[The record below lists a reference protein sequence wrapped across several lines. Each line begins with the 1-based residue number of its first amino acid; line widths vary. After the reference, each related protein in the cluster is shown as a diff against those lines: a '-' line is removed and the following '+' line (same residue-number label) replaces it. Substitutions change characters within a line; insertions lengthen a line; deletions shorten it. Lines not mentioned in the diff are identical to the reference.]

1 MRDAGPGGRAR
12 ERKCVATGEVLGEAQ
27 LVRFVAGPDGALV
40 ADAAAK
46 LPGRGVWVRA
56 DRAAIETALKRNAFA
71 RGLKKS
77 VNAPVDLAD
86 RVEALISRRC
96 LEMLGLARRAG
107 AIAIGTV
114 QAEDAIRR
122 APPLW
127 IIEASDGA
135 ADGRRKLSRLAFG
148 LWGEEPRVSGC
159 FSSGE
164 MGVALGRDPVVHAVL
179 LQASMAQ
186 RWTVEIGRLAGFR
199 AIIPASWPPPP

>member
-1 MRDAGPGGRAR
+1 MSR
-12 ERKCVATGEVLGEAQ
+12 ERTCIATGETLLEDA
-27 LVRFVAGPDGALV
+27 LVRFAAAPDGV
-40 ADAAAK
+40 VTPDVAAK

-56 DRAAIETALKRNAFA
+56 DRTSIEKAVNRNLFA
-71 RGLKKS
+71 RGLK
-77 VNAPVDLAD
+77 AAGTPPADLAD

-96 LEMLGLARRAG
+96 LDILGLAKRAG

-114 QAEDAIRR
+114 QSEDAIRR

-135 ADGRRKLSRLAFG
+135 EDGRRKLSRLAFG
-148 LWGEEPRVSGC
+148 LWGDEPRVSGC

-179 LQASMAQ
+179 LQEGMAQ

>member
-1 MRDAGPGGRAR
+1 M
-12 ERKCVATGEVLGEAQ
+12 
-27 LVRFVAGPDGALV
+27 RFVAAPDGALV
-40 ADAAAK
+40 ADVAAK

-56 DRAAIETALKRNAFA
+56 DRASIETALKRQAFA
-71 RGLKKS
+71 RGLKKA
-77 VNAPVDLAD
+77 VTAPADLAD

-96 LEMLGLARRAG
+96 LDILGLAKRAG

-122 APPLW
+122 AMPLW
-127 IIEASDGA
+127 IVEASDGA
-135 ADGRRKLSRLAFG
+135 EDGRRKLAKLTFG

-159 FSSGE
+159 FTSGE

-179 LQASMAQ
+179 LQEGMAQ
-186 RWTVEIGRLAGFR
+186 SWTVEIGRLAGFR